1 MDYFSSVYDQP
12 GNSILDTSTVEEGI
26 VYAEKHISTLARL
39 PFLDMIANSAT
50 GNEKPPK
57 IRLNGIPFEKCY
69 ILNTETINEGLMWR
83 DNLGAWSA
91 QNKRPSCRRYE
102 LDEDFC
108 MTEYGGA
115 YVLKKQYAI
124 HPYTEPPNSLSKCL
138 FVLKKEDFDEIEKQ
152 LQKADPFVRFILHEK
167 GNKRIFCATRSML
180 AHFRVSCVQRR
191 QSLEDLLSRIHP
203 GKANV
208 DPGHFTDE
216 RIAQEARNGA
226 RECYLHVTY
235 NLGFYCT
242 TLVFK
247 SAVFA
252 KINGEPAI
260 CFGAFMFSSEKSE
273 NDYRWFAYFLADAIE
288 STVNDRV
295 RSIVVDS
302 EAAINQISAIPLFM
316 SPCSHILCESHLRT
330 KVEMLLRQC
339 GANKK
344 AKTEILAGIFGQ
356 EMLTEHGRE
365 RKYGLVDC
373 ISEEVFKERL
383 EREKENWELLCS
395 GFTKKFWSNIVGSR
409 LVFSGYLLPARF
421 TSGLGVGRVIAN
433 PAENTNARLKIR
445 LQNLQCTGLHVIIHM
460 LEERYERTRLKR
472 CIIKNEGE
480 LELTGKYADFS
491 VSKEEWSQMSPL
503 QKLCAWRKICI
514 EEGDSSEIMSSI

>member
-1 MDYFSSVYDQP
+1 LFCILISFS
-12 GNSILDTSTVEEGI
+12 
-26 VYAEKHISTLARL
+26 
-39 PFLDMIANSAT
+39 SAT

-138 FVLKKEDFDEIEKQ
+138 
-152 LQKADPFVRFILHEK
+152 
-167 GNKRIFCATRSML
+167 
-180 AHFRVSCVQRR
+180 
-191 QSLEDLLSRIHP
+191 
-203 GKANV
+203 
-208 DPGHFTDE
+208 
-216 RIAQEARNGA
+216 
-226 RECYLHVTY
+226 
-235 NLGFYCT
+235 
-242 TLVFK
+242 
-247 SAVFA
+247 
-252 KINGEPAI
+252 
-260 CFGAFMFSSEKSE
+260 SEKSE

-316 SPCSHILCESHLRT
+316 R
-330 KVEMLLRQC
+330 
-339 GANKK
+339 
-344 AKTEILAGIFGQ
+344 
-356 EMLTEHGRE
+356 
-365 RKYGLVDC
+365 LVDC